1 MTSNL
6 FVNAIIYFMVIYSPG
21 IYVGIKNNNRTTFT
35 TVICM
40 IIMILTTLSHI
51 FVIGLIP
58 TLVANFIG
66 GMIPA
71 IILINIMPETKEDG
85 EAFRGVFKDI
95 RYTISRAKDY
105 NDDIH
110 YKYKKMDDIKV
121 EEEK

>member
-6 FVNAIIYFMVIYSPG
+6 FINAIIYFIVIYSPG
-21 IYVGIKNNNRTTFT
+21 IYVGIKTNNRTTFT
-35 TVICM
+35 GVICM
-40 IIMILTTLSHI
+40 IIMVLTTLSHI

-66 GMIPA
+66 CMIPF
-71 IILINIMPETKEDG
+71 IILINVMPEMKEDG
-85 EAFRGVFKDI
+85 EAFRGFFKDI

-110 YKYKKMDDIKV
+110 YKYKKMDDIK
-121 EEEK
+121 EEK